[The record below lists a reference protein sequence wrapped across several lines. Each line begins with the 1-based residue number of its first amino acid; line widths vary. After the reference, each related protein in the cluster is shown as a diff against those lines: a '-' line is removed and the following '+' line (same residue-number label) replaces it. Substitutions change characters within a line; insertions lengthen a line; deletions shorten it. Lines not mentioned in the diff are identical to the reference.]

1 MRSRFG
7 SIAAARAALFTTGSC
22 AMTSMSAA
30 TTMSTPSAFQ
40 VAPLQ
45 QVRFCSTEG
54 GADED
59 GASPSNDRDGKRR
72 GDDSTNKIFFNNPE
86 LVLRKPNDDIT
97 KGCMVRIVQEGDF
110 LALAIHQ
117 QNKASAE
124 PKHYTGGRSTLRIA
138 KVLATRMLAVLEGTV
153 PSCELVTRSKTES
166 IVGSVKANPD
176 ATISMSGKVT
186 SIPQPGEAETT
197 REFSVDFDL
206 PEGLLIKMFLKEY
219 IHFTTGFHASGHL
232 DSTRV
237 DDHDDDDDYIGR
249 RQQDR
254 REDRDVRQRDDRREF
269 RRDDRR
275 DDRRE
280 FRRDDRRDDR
290 REFRRDDRRDD
301 RRGDRR
307 DDRDR
312 RDFRRDDRRDDRRGD
327 RGDRRR
333 DDRNKGVN
341 KEADAKKVEKK
352 AEPAPTRQYASS
364 IY

>member
-22 AMTSMSAA
+22 ALTSMSAA
-30 TTMSTPSAFQ
+30 TTVSPSAYQ

-45 QVRFCSTEG
+45 QVRFCSTEDV
-54 GADED
+54 A
-59 GASPSNDRDGKRR
+59 ASPSSNERDGKRR

-86 LVLRKPNDDIT
+86 LVLRKPNDDIA

-110 LALAIHQ
+110 LALTVHQ
-117 QNKASAE
+117 QNKVSSE
-124 PKHYTGGRSTLRIA
+124 SKHFTGSRTTLRIA

-153 PSCELVTRSKTES
+153 PSCELVTRSKTDS
-166 IVGSVKANPD
+166 IVGTVKANPD
-176 ATISMSGKVT
+176 ATISISGKVT
-186 SIPQPGEAETT
+186 SIPQPGEAETI

-206 PEGLLIKMFLKEY
+206 PEGLLMKMFLKEY
-219 IHFTTGFHASGHL
+219 INFATGFHASGHL

-237 DDHDDDDDYIGR
+237 DDYDDEDDYVSR

-254 REDRDVRQRDDRREF
+254 RDDRDVR

-275 DDRRE
+275 DY
-280 FRRDDRRDDR
+280 RRDDRDIRRNDRYDRNDRDR
-290 REFRRDDRRDD
+290 RDFRRD
-301 RRGDRR
+301 DRR

-312 RDFRRDDRRDDRRGD
+312 RDFRRDDRRGDRRDDRRGD

-333 DDRNKGVN
+333 DDRNN
-341 KEADAKKVEKK
+341 KDTDAKKSEKSEKTEKK
-352 AEPAPTRQYASS
+352 TEAAPTRQYASS